1 MYLDF
6 KDICLIIFKSLVW
19 IIIICLLF
27 ELCIFNYNLGV
38 TFCNYMDIPRDLA
51 LTIVSPGMAIEVCI
65 ILFVFELVGLYFI
78 IKFLRINKYIDNFCN
93 FLY

>member
-19 IIIICLLF
+19 TIVICLFLG
-27 ELCIFNYNLGV
+27 LCIFNYNLGV
-38 TFCNYMDIPRDLA
+38 AFCNYMNIPKDLA
-51 LTIVSPGMAIEVCI
+51 LTIMSPGIAIEVCI
-65 ILFVFELVGLYFI
+65 ILFIFELVGLYFI
-78 IKFLRINKYIDNFCN
+78 IKFLRINKYIDNFCD